1 MSLSTG
7 NYPDKLKLVK
17 VIPIH
22 KGVSTHELNNFRPI
36 SLISLFDKIIEK
48 IIHSRLYNFLE
59 LHKILYENQFGFR
72 KDNSTIYAL
81 MQITERIK
89 ESIDNGKFGR
99 GIFIDL
105 RKAFD
110 TVNHDILLLKLEHYG
125 VRDNM
130 LNWFKSGFCSGASTF
145 FYYTLMIFLTSLKY
159 WIFIY
164 LLMIP
169 TYIMKARAL
178 INWKRLI
185 KSCANFKCG

>member
-22 KGVSTHELNNFRPI
+22 KGGSTHDLDNFRPI
-36 SLISLFDKIIEK
+36 SLISVFDKIREK
-48 IIHSRLYNFLE
+48 IIHPRLYNFLE
-59 LHKILYENQFGFR
+59 LHNILYENQFGFR

-89 ESIDNGKFGR
+89 ESINNGKFGC

-125 VRDNM
+125 IRDNM
-130 LNWFKSGFCSGASTF
+130 LNWFKS
-145 FYYTLMIFLTSLKY
+145 
-159 WIFIY
+159 Y
-164 LLMIP
+164 LS
-169 TYIMKARAL
+169 
-178 INWKRLI
+178 NI
-185 KSCANFKCG
+185 KQYVYLNGCII

>member
-1 MSLSTG
+1 MLPGSDLIIIPLCHIINMSLSTG

-22 KGVSTHELNNFRPI
+22 KGCSTHELNNFRPI
-36 SLISLFDKIIEK
+36 SLISVFDKIIEK

-59 LHKILYENQFGFR
+59 LHNILYENQFGFR

-89 ESIDNGKFGR
+89 ECIDNGKFGC

-110 TVNHDILLLKLEHYG
+110 TVNHDIVLLKLEHYG
-125 VRDNM
+125 IRDNM
-130 LNWFKSGFCSGASTF
+130 LNWFKSYLSNRKQYVYLNGVSSDIKEISCRVPQGSVLGPLLF
-145 FYYTLMIFLTSLKY
+145 FI
-159 WIFIY
+159 IH
-164 LLMIP
+164 
-169 TYIMKARAL
+169 
-178 INWKRLI
+178 
-185 KSCANFKCG
+185 